1 MKMTLPPETAVG
13 RLPLKGAPLTARH
26 SRFRGGLGM
35 VSLFACATR
44 LAKVL

>member
-1 MKMTLPPETAVG
+1 MTLPPETAFG
-13 RLPLKGAPLTARH
+13 RLPLKGAPLTARQ

-35 VSLFACATR
+35 VSLFACATG